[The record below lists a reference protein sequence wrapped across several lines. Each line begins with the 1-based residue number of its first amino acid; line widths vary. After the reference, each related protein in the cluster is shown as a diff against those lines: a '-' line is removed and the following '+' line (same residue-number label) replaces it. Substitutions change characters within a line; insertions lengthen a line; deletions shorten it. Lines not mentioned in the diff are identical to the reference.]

1 MTATLYISGEAKSV
15 FEDRSTE
22 AARLHRGL
30 DEAREIRFEYS
41 DNLPSL
47 LRDLKCTLLVSTYK
61 TGNLVC
67 ISGNRQKLMPTFHSF
82 DRPMGVAVKESG
94 MAVATR
100 SQIWF
105 LRSAPDIA
113 AKVGPRGQHDAAFLT
128 RYSHFTGDIHCHEI
142 AWAGSEL
149 WMVNTLFSCLCS
161 PHQSYD
167 FAPRWRP
174 PFISQ
179 LVPEDRCHLN
189 GLAVADGKPRFV
201 SAMAESDRRQGWRGV
216 KNSDGRVIDIA
227 SGSTVARGL
236 TMPHSPRVNGGKLYV
251 LNSGLGSLEAVDP
264 ANGHRDA
271 ICKLPGYARGLA
283 IQGSTAFVG
292 LSKIR
297 SASAWDGVPIA
308 SNPEHLKCGVWVV
321 DLNRGNVVGQF
332 EFVSTV
338 EELFDV
344 QVLPGIMSPLV
355 SGPMAEKD
363 FGQPM
368 WTVMPSN

>member
-1 MTATLYISGEAKSV
+1 MTATLHISDGTKSDSDDGSI
-15 FEDRSTE
+15 ETG
-22 AARLHRGL
+22 RLHRGL
-30 DEAREIRFEYS
+30 DEAQEIRFEYS
-41 DNLPSL
+41 ENLPSL
-47 LRDLKCTLLVSTYK
+47 LCDLKCTLLVSTYK

-67 ISGNRQKLMPTFHSF
+67 ISGNRRKLTPSFHTF
-82 DRPMGVAVKESG
+82 DRPMGVAVKENG

-100 SQIWF
+100 NQIWF

-113 AKVGPRGQHDAAFLT
+113 AKFEPRGQHDAAFLT
-128 RYSHFTGDIHCHEI
+128 RYSHFTGDVHCHEI

-149 WMVNTLFSCLCS
+149 CMVNTLFSCLCT
-161 PHQSYD
+161 PHSSYD

-174 PFISQ
+174 PFISR

-201 SAMAESDRRQGWRGV
+201 SVMAESDSRQGWRAV
-216 KNSDGRVIDIA
+216 KSDGGCLIDIA
-227 SGSTVARGL
+227 SGATVARGL
-236 TMPHSPRVNGGKLYV
+236 TMPHSPRVSGGKLYV
-251 LNSGLGSLEAVDP
+251 LNSGLGSLETIDP
-264 ANGHRDA
+264 TNGHRTT

-283 IQGSTAFVG
+283 IHGSTAFVG
-292 LSKIR
+292 LSRIR
-297 SASAWDGVPIA
+297 AASAWDGVPIA
-308 SNPEHLKCGVWVV
+308 SNPELLKCGVWVV
-321 DLNRGNVVGQF
+321 DLNRGSVTGRF

-338 EELFDV
+338 EELFDI

-363 FGQPM
+363 VGQPL